1 MSKSDRHDPANPLPE
16 ELAHFHMGTENPH
29 PAWDAGRK
37 RGPTPLSDHAGHPTL
52 HIFRRDQAEQI
63 LRDEETFS
71 ARCNQ
76 DGMGPFMGEILLG
89 KDGHEH
95 TRYRNLVSHAF
106 RASALRRWE
115 EELIRP
121 TIHDLLDTIAPR
133 GKSDL
138 VADVTTPYPARVIA
152 AIMGV
157 PVEDHARFHQWAA
170 QINAGPLAPDA
181 GRSASEAMRAY
192 LTPIVEDRRAKP
204 RDDLVS
210 DIVHARVG
218 EEQLDDEHIYGFLRL
233 LLPAGAETT
242 YREMGILLLALLQ
255 APRELERLRAQPD
268 AIPQVIEETL
278 RWESSAPIIARVATR
293 DTNIGGCPVSR
304 GTRVS
309 VSLGS
314 ANRDE
319 SAYPH
324 AADWDPARRD
334 DAPHFA
340 FGWGRHVCLG
350 MHLARLEL
358 RVGVESILSRLPGL
372 RLDPDAPRPE
382 IRGTAFRGPDKLPVL
397 FDSNGPVPLQSGAV
411 IKRAR

>member
-1 MSKSDRHDPANPLPE
+1 MSTSDRNDAAGPPPD
-16 ELAHFHMGTENPH
+16 ELVQFHMGTDNPH
-29 PAWDAGRK
+29 PAWDAGR
-37 RGPTPLSDHAGHPTL
+37 RLGPTTLPDHAGRETL
-52 HIFRRDQAEQI
+52 HIFERDQAEQV

-89 KDGHEH
+89 KDGSEH

-121 TIHDLLDTIAPR
+121 TIDDLIDRIASQGR
-133 GKSDL
+133 SDL
-138 VADVTTPYPARVIA
+138 VADVTTPYPVRVIA

-181 GRSASEAMRAY
+181 GREASEAMRTY
-192 LTPIVEDRRAKP
+192 LTPIVEDRRERP
-204 RDDLVS
+204 REDLVS

-218 EEQLDDEHIYGFLRL
+218 EEKLDDEHIYGFLRL

-255 APRELERLRAQPD
+255 SPRELDRLRAQPA
-268 AIPQVIEETL
+268 AIPEVIEETL
-278 RWESSAPIIARVATR
+278 RWESSAPMIARVATR
-293 DTNIGGCPVSR
+293 DTYLGGCPVSQ

-314 ANRDE
+314 ANRD
-319 SAYPH
+319 ATVYPH
-324 AADWDPARRD
+324 PEEWDPARPSGP
-334 DAPHFA
+334 AHLA

-358 RVGVESILSRLPGL
+358 RVGLESILRRLPRL
-372 RLDPDAPRPE
+372 RLDPDIPSPE
-382 IRGTAFRGPDKLPVL
+382 IRGTAFRGPDKLRVL
-397 FDSNGPVPLQSGAV
+397 FDPS
-411 IKRAR
+411 